1 MMATDSL
8 VFCYSEKMAEEG
20 GNLRNGHPRIVTPSK
35 MEESSM
41 KIDKTIFKMSSK
53 IHHPRVKW
61 REEGG
66 SAK

>member
-1 MMATDSL
+1 MATDSL

-41 KIDKTIFKMSSK
+41 KIEKDYI
-53 IHHPRVKW
+53 
-61 REEGG
+61 
-66 SAK
+66 